1 MIAEPSR
8 SVVDRGAGVE
18 DTRAIFPSGAR
29 AIHVT
34 HKPIYR
40 ALGIENV
47 KHRHGAH
54 KAPSAAINGLH
65 ANPSRVSELY
75 EALIAAGAPRWQV
88 IGLLHRFGGYQVG
101 KTFLVDRL
109 DLIRQLEE
117 IAACKQFEFETV
129 CHERVV
135 IQVDK
140 TRKYRQ
146 ATAGTIPLRPLGHL
160 WPRGPRRGDRAPAPQ
175 ADRRVC
181 RRRGSPRQALRVQP
195 DHHQ

>member
-18 DTRAIFPSGAR
+18 DTRAIFPSDAR

-54 KAPSAAINGLH
+54 QAPSAAINGLH

-75 EALIAAGAPRWQV
+75 EALIAAGAPRWQA

-101 KTFLVDRL
+101 KLSSS
-109 DLIRQLEE
+109 
-117 IAACKQFEFETV
+117 IASISSVSSRRSPLASSLSLRRC
-129 CHERVV
+129 
-135 IQVDK
+135 
-140 TRKYRQ
+140 
-146 ATAGTIPLRPLGHL
+146 ATSGL
-160 WPRGPRRGDRAPAPQ
+160 
-175 ADRRVC
+175 
-181 RRRGSPRQALRVQP
+181 
-195 DHHQ
+195 